1 MLRIVIGQ
9 PGSADGP
16 QDVVALARSLR
27 DAGHEVIHAGSQED
41 VEPLAEAAVQ
51 EDADAVAL
59 VLDPGDESRAG
70 PIRDLLL
77 ARGAGDIAVVEGSTA
92 VDVLAR
98 IRDLG

>member
-9 PGSADGP
+9 PGHADGP
-16 QDVVALARSLR
+16 QAVVALARALR
-27 DAGHEVIHAGSQED
+27 DSGHEVIHAGGQDD

-59 VLDPGDESRAG
+59 VIDPGGVTLAG
-70 PIRDLLL
+70 RLRDILEG
-77 ARGAGDIAVVEGSTA
+77 RGAGDIAVVEGDTT
-92 VDVLAR
+92 VDVLTR